1 MRSIVSS
8 IRYRAVF
15 DMGVVTSGLLRLHC
29 QIQDSKHDAVFL
41 AGQPLQ
47 TRRLKKGLVI
57 LVTSPARCMKA
68 FPKRTCVRLKLGG
81 WTEARE

>member
-1 MRSIVSS
+1 MRLIVSS

-15 DMGVVTSGLLRLHC
+15 GLGIVTSGLLRLHC
-29 QIQDSKHDAVFL
+29 QIQGSKHDAVFL
-41 AGQPLQ
+41 ARKPLQ

-68 FPKRTCVRLKLGG
+68 FPKTYLCQIETG
-81 WTEARE
+81 WLD